1 MINYEISGDLVSE
14 NIKHMKSE
22 ILDLMEKT
30 DQIILDFSETN
41 YIDSIGLGMLV
52 SLYKE
57 SISNNISIRIKNAN
71 ENVRKLF
78 RITALDELFINENWD

>member
-14 NIKHMKSE
+14 NTKHMKAE
-22 ILDLMEKT
+22 ILSLMKKT

-52 SLYKE
+52 SIYKE
-57 SISNNISIRIKNAN
+57 SINENITVKIKNAN

-78 RITALDELFINENWD
+78 RITALDELFLDKQ

>member
-14 NIKHMKSE
+14 NIKHMKLE
-22 ILDLMEKT
+22 ILDLMKKT
-30 DQIILDFSETN
+30 DQIILDFSKTN

-57 SISNNISIRIKNAN
+57 SISSDINIRITNAN

-78 RITALDELFINENWD
+78 RITALDELFINEN